1 MNERCEVFC
10 VGNAV
15 ADVLARPVESLPAPG
30 GSLRLDQVALVP
42 GGNGVITSIA
52 LARLGIS
59 ARLAAPVGH
68 DRLGQMIRETL
79 QAQGVDC
86 RDVVT
91 IDHAST
97 ASTVVLVQAN
107 GERRLLHFQGAS
119 AFLSAEHLDWSRLEG
134 ARILHYATA
143 FSMPALDGEPLVKVM
158 ARARQMGCTTS
169 LNVCWDQRG
178 RWLSLLRPVLPY
190 TDIIF
195 PNQDEGF
202 QLTGEKDPAAIAAC
216 LRRAGVQTAV
226 VKLGAEGCYVDG
238 PEGTFTAPGFRVT
251 PVDTTGAGDCFAAG
265 FLAALCRGQNLQQA
279 ARFANATG
287 ALATLTMGGSD
298 AAPTFEQVT
307 TLIAEEG

>member
-1 MNERCEVFC
+1 MNNRCEVFC

-30 GSLRLDQVALVP
+30 GSLHLDHVALVP

-52 LARLGIS
+52 LARLGVS
-59 ARLAAPVGH
+59 VRLAAPVGN
-68 DRLGQMIRETL
+68 DRLGQMIRATL
-79 QAQGVDC
+79 RAQGVNCDN
-86 RDVVT
+86 VVT
-91 IDHAST
+91 IKDAST
-97 ASTVVLVQAN
+97 ASTVVLVQNN

-119 AFLSAEHLDWSRLEG
+119 ASLSVKHLDWSRLEG
-134 ARILHYATA
+134 ARIFHYATA
-143 FSMPALDGEPLVKVM
+143 FSMPALDGAPLVAVM
-158 ARARQMGCTTS
+158 ARARKMGCTTS
-169 LNVCWDQRG
+169 VNVCWDQHG
-178 RWLSLLRPVLPY
+178 RWLSLLRPALAY

-195 PNQDEGF
+195 PNHDEGF
-202 QLTGEKDPAAIAAC
+202 ELTGEKDPDAIAAF
-216 LRRAGVQTAV
+216 LRKAGVQTAV
-226 VKLGAEGCYVDG
+226 VKMGAEGCYVDG

-298 AAPTFEQVT
+298 AAPTLEQVT
-307 TLIAEEG
+307 AFITDQG